1 MKEIYNHVHFKTKSR
16 WVLESAYVGCGK
28 RPLFRSVVSS
38 FLDSL
43 VALLSCLLR
52 KPLLMELVALCDDFV
67 GLVGY
72 VIVEGDVADT
82 AAT

>member
-1 MKEIYNHVHFKTKSR
+1 
-16 WVLESAYVGCGK
+16 
-28 RPLFRSVVSS
+28 
-38 FLDSL
+38 
-43 VALLSCLLR
+43 
-52 KPLLMELVALCDDFV
+52 MELVALCDDFV